1 MIVMS
6 AMMICIIII
15 IVVVAVVIMIHMT
28 GSSIGVHAG
37 MRIIVVLMV
46 ILVWHGLA
54 AVTTRIAIIIS
65 RWGVVVVIIVERSVL
80 WYIG

>member
-6 AMMICIIII
+6 AMMICIII

-65 RWGVVVVIIVERSVL
+65 RWGIVVVIIVERSVL